1 MLLLD
6 IADFP
11 FADTVSYGEISA
23 QLERQGQPFGP
34 LDTKDAAHALSL
46 DVPLVTNHTREF
58 ERVKGLRV
66 VDWTK

>member
-23 QLERQGQPFGP
+23 QLERQGQPIGP